1 MKTIS
6 IICFIAILSFGC
18 KDSITDPPN
27 SAQVSLMV
35 MNQARPRA
43 MALNESVSAYL
54 AGIDSIMITRTRL
67 LINSIDFDGGDDE
80 SDSDDMEF
88 STKPMVVTFGAM
100 DTVAVVAVANVPFGS
115 YDEVDIEIY
124 PLKFAYL
131 DTLAPADSIALADFA
146 KYGYS
151 IIVDGVVY
159 KNGNATPFT
168 FSSAV
173 YVEQEYEFDPPLT
186 VSADNPT
193 ANITLMIYSMNW
205 FRDYDYGLLDPSN
218 PENKYSIAQNI
229 HNSFWMFEDDDGDG
243 EDDGDD

>member
-1 MKTIS
+1 VGITQQKIGAIMKK
-6 IICFIAILSFGC
+6 IACVFLYAAIVLFGC
-18 KDSITDPPN
+18 KDSITDPPS
-27 SAQVSLMV
+27 SAQVSLTV
-35 MNQARPRA
+35 MNQTRPRV

-54 AGIDSIMITRTRL
+54 TGVDSIMITRTRL

-100 DTVAVVAVANVPFGS
+100 DTVAIVAVANVPFGS

-131 DTLAPADSIALADFA
+131 DTLSPTDSLALANFA

-151 IIVDGVVY
+151 IIVDGMIY
-159 KNGNATPFT
+159 KNGNAVSFT

-173 YVEQEYEFDPPLT
+173 YVEQEYEFDPLLI

-218 PENKYSIAQNI
+218 CNKI
-229 HNSFWMFEDDDGDG
+229 
-243 EDDGDD
+243 